1 MFENTMT
8 KNFLKPG
15 EGKTTQ
21 VQKAR
26 RVPIEMNPRR
36 PTVRHIIIKMP
47 SFKDKERILK
57 PARKKQV
64 TCQGPPRRL
73 AADCSTETQQTTR
86 EWL

>member
-57 PARKKQV
+57 ATREKQEV
-64 TCQGPPRRL
+64 TYKIAPTRL
-73 AADCSTETQQTTR
+73 AADYSMEMVQARR
-86 EWL
+86 E